1 MSTKPDTRPIL
12 LISVGGSE
20 APVIFSIRQTE
31 PGAVIFFASPESR
44 GMVTEKILPAMLQ
57 DPGRLP
63 DHEFVITP
71 NGQDLGESVLT
82 LLREVPRAL
91 RKLGT
96 GGRLWPDVVDYTA
109 GTKVMSAA
117 VVLASSR
124 FPCKVAYIGTP
135 DPSGRSKGGLG
146 IVLDGRERM
155 YRQENP
161 WNRLAWYEIHAAAE
175 LFNRGQYGNAAAML
189 RRILDQLD
197 DPEVRELYQVLA
209 DVFAG
214 FAAWDVFDHQ
224 RAQILLGKRW
234 RALRHLALRHRGL
247 FPGLEA
253 FAGEVHDLL
262 PVLVDIRPQALT
274 WQAVLDLLSNAQ
286 RRAELEQKYEDA
298 VARCYAAIEKAAQR
312 VLQQGYGIDSGQV
325 DPAKV
330 PEALRPRLE
339 ARKRIRRNR
348 KGLKEEVISIGLRDQ
363 YELLAALGDPLGRR
377 FQEMSERV
385 SRHLDARNRSILA
398 HGFTPARREDY
409 ERLFRDAC
417 ELLGVPPED
426 LTHFPCLDLE
436 GTGGGNLGESS
447 GTERAEEGEDRD
459 ADSEADR

>member
-1 MSTKPDTRPIL
+1 M
-12 LISVGGSE
+12 
-20 APVIFSIRQTE
+20 IFSIRQAA
-31 PGAVIFFASPESR
+31 PAAVIFFVSPESR
-44 GMVTEKILPAMLQ
+44 SMVAEKILPALLQ

-63 DHEFVITP
+63 DHEFVVTP
-71 NGQDLGESVLT
+71 DGQDLGDSVLT

-91 RKLGT
+91 RKLGA
-96 GGRLWPDVVDYTA
+96 GARPWPDVVDYTA

-124 FPCKVAYIGTP
+124 FPCKVAYVGTP

-146 IVLDGRERM
+146 IVLDGRERV

-161 WNRLAWYEIHAAAE
+161 WNRLAWYEVHAAAE
-175 LFNRGQYGNAAAML
+175 LFNRGQYGNAAEML

-214 FAAWDVFDHQ
+214 FAAWDVFDHGQ
-224 RAQILLGKRW
+224 ARVLLGQR
-234 RALRHLALRHRGL
+234 RETLQHLALRHRGL

-253 FAGEVHDLL
+253 FAAEVAELF
-262 PVLVDIRPQALT
+262 PVLVDIKPQALT
-274 WQAVLDLLSNAQ
+274 WQAVLDLLSNAR
-286 RRAELEQKYEDA
+286 RRAELEGKYEDA

-312 VLQQGYGIDSGQV
+312 ALLQNYGIDSGKV
-325 DPAKV
+325 DPEKV
-330 PEALRPRLE
+330 PEALRPRME

-348 KGLKEEVISIGLRDQ
+348 KGFREEIISIGLRDQ
-363 YELLAALGDPLGRR
+363 YELLAALGDPLGKR
-377 FQEMSERV
+377 FQAAADKI

-409 ERLFRDAC
+409 ERLFADAC
-417 ELLGVPPED
+417 ELLEVPGED
-426 LTHFPCLDLE
+426 LTRFPILDLE
-436 GTGGGNLGESS
+436 GTGNWAVLAGNGASPAPD
-447 GTERAEEGEDRD
+447 RPAAAELETTRED
-459 ADSEADR
+459 E